1 MNELNA
7 GSHSIDSGQLN
18 AATFNQVWGHSSL
31 KNQDSWPKIV
41 VTMLSQSP
49 ICQCRII
56 VPAGR
61 LMKVSASFKH
71 KDTSVSMH
79 FKAVTIQKTPCG
91 AKEGEKGHLF
101 GGARFTD
108 QE

>member
-31 KNQDSWPKIV
+31 KNQDSCPKIV
-41 VTMLSQSP
+41 VTMFSQSP

-71 KDTSVSMH
+71 KVTSVSMH
-79 FKAVTIQKTPCG
+79 SKAVTIQKTPCG

-101 GGARFTD
+101 GGARFSD
-108 QE
+108 QV